1 MQYRLRILLVSLS
14 LGVFLSLN
22 LVGCAHQ
29 VYPVT
34 TGSHAPIDPA
44 NKDKKFRFVVW
55 ATHPAIATTIMSFV
69 QQAGHTVVERSRLD
83 QVFKEQEIRLTHT
96 PDDNAQV
103 LRVGK
108 LIGAERVIFAEHT
121 VSSNVVSRSAFN
133 AYGGG
138 SRSETVYHVSVAVRA
153 VNVETGEVRW
163 SGTAQYPSP
172 INNPEAGLTY
182 LTQSAIARAVCP
194 IETGYEWKE
203 SSTFE
208 KGGCRKKE

>member
-1 MQYRLRILLVSLS
+1 MLINSIIRSILAIFCLS
-14 LGVFLSLN
+14 LIS
-22 LVGCAHQ
+22 CAHT

-34 TGSHAPIDPA
+34 TGSHAKIDPA
-44 NKDKKFRFVVW
+44 NVGKKYRFVVW
-55 ATHPAIATTIMSFV
+55 ATHPAIASTTMSIL

-121 VSSNVVSRSAFN
+121 ISSSVVSRSAFN

-138 SRSETVYHVSVAVRA
+138 SRAETVYHVSVAVRG
-153 VNVETGEVRW
+153 VDIETGEVRW
-163 SGTAQYPSP
+163 SGTGQFPSP
-172 INNPEAGLTY
+172 ITNPEAGLSH
-182 LTQSAIARAVCP
+182 LTQAAILRATCP
-194 IETGYEWKE
+194 IEMGYQWTEAG
-203 SSTFE
+203 SSE
-208 KGGCRKKE
+208 AGCHKKE

>member
-1 MQYRLRILLVSLS
+1 MQHRQRILLVSLS

-22 LVGCAHQ
+22 LAGCAHT

-34 TGSHAPIDPA
+34 TGSHALIDSA

-55 ATHPAIATTIMSFV
+55 ATHPSMASTITSFL
-69 QQAGHTVVERSRLD
+69 QSAGHTVVERSRLQ
-83 QVFKEQEIRLTHT
+83 QVFKEQEIRLTHSSE
-96 PDDNAQV
+96 DDAEI

-108 LIGAERVIFAEHT
+108 LLGADRVVFAEHNI
-121 VSSNVVSRSAFN
+121 SSNVVSGSYFN
-133 AYGGG
+133 MYGGG
-138 SRSETVYHVSVAVRA
+138 SQSATVYHVSVAVRA

-163 SGTAQYPSP
+163 SGSAHYPSG
-172 INNPEAGLTY
+172 INNPEAGLSY

-208 KGGCRKKE
+208 TGGCRKKE